1 MRYKVGDEV
10 FIHAKSAYG
19 VIIDRN
25 VVYSEKDG
33 RPFIE
38 INYLVKPE
46 GAKNFNDYMFC
57 GRKDIMKEEHTEV
70 VPDSRENWT
79 TVELGDGFSAIVYS
93 YLSNG
98 PRFISSFGTMV
109 CGGTYKTGCMDDSVK
124 KILKISYAICSK
136 DDAYDVKEGLKICR
150 SRVVKNPMCI
160 MFSEFDGDFDAK
172 TVDAIIHAKADYIRT
187 HRNRFV
193 NKRGKHHVFSD

>member
-1 MRYKVGDEV
+1 MRYKVGDKV

-38 INYLVKPE
+38 INYLVKPD
-46 GAKNFNDYMFC
+46 GAKNFNDYVFC
-57 GRKDIMKEEHTEV
+57 GRKDIQKEGQTEA
-70 VPDSRENWT
+70 VPDPRENWT
-79 TVELGDGFSAIVYS
+79 TVELGDGFKAIIYS
-93 YLSNG
+93 YVSDG
-98 PRFISSFGTMV
+98 PRFTSSSATSINGE
-109 CGGTYKTGCMDDSVK
+109 TYRSCCMDTSVK

-136 DDAYDVKEGLKICR
+136 DDSYRIKEGLKICR
-150 SRVVKNPMCI
+150 SRIEKNPMCV

-172 TVDAIIHAKADYIRT
+172 TVDAIIHAKAEYIRS

>member
-1 MRYKVGDEV
+1 MRYKVGEKV
-10 FIHAKSAYG
+10 FIHTKSAYG

-25 VVYSEKDG
+25 VVYFEMDG

-38 INYLVKPE
+38 INYLVKPD
-46 GAKNFNDYMFC
+46 GAKNFNDYVFC
-57 GRKDIMKEEHTEV
+57 SRKDIQKEQSEAL
-70 VPDSRENWT
+70 PDQRENWIA
-79 TVELGDGFSAIVYS
+79 VELGDGFSAIVYS
-93 YLSNG
+93 YVSDG
-98 PRFISSFGTMV
+98 PRFISSSGTMI
-109 CGGTYKTGCMDDSVK
+109 GGAKYGSCCLDTSVK

-150 SRVVKNPMCI
+150 SRVEKNPMCV
-160 MFSEFDGDFDAK
+160 MFSEFEGDFDTK
-172 TVDAIIHAKADYIRT
+172 TVDAIIHTKAEYIKS

>member
-1 MRYKVGDEV
+1 MRFKVGDKV

-46 GAKNFNDYMFC
+46 GAQNFNDYVFC
-57 GRKDIMKEEHTEV
+57 GRKDIQKEGQTEA
-70 VPDSRENWT
+70 VPDPRENWT
-79 TVELGDGFSAIVYS
+79 TVELGDGFKAIIYS
-93 YLSNG
+93 YVSDG
-98 PRFISSFGTMV
+98 PRFISSSATSINGE
-109 CGGTYKTGCMDDSVK
+109 TYKSCCMDTSVK

-136 DDAYDVKEGLKICR
+136 DDSYRIKEGLKICR
-150 SRVVKNPMCI
+150 SRIEKNPMCV

-172 TVDAIIHAKADYIRT
+172 TVDAIIHAKADYIRS

>member
-1 MRYKVGDEV
+1 MRFKVGEKV

-38 INYLVKPE
+38 INYLVKPD
-46 GAKNFNDYMFC
+46 GAKNFNDYVFC
-57 GRKDIMKEEHTEV
+57 GRKDIQKEQTEAL
-70 VPDSRENWT
+70 PDQRENWT
-79 TVELGDGFSAIVYS
+79 AVELGDGFSAIVYS
-93 YLSNG
+93 YVSDG
-98 PRFISSFGTMV
+98 PRFISSSGTMIDGAKYGS
-109 CGGTYKTGCMDDSVK
+109 CCLDTSVK

-150 SRVVKNPMCI
+150 SRVEKNPMCV
-160 MFSEFDGDFDAK
+160 MFSEFEGDFDTK
-172 TVDAIIHAKADYIRT
+172 TVDAIVHTKAEYIRS